1 MKTRQIEKLA
11 LLFMVSL
18 FLLAGCSGCAQ
29 KNALK
34 GIEPTKDYNEQSK
47 YGPIA
52 ANTREPAKLEPF
64 PEPSFENLIE
74 QFKADVKTNRGDPE
88 VLARKKQAIENP
100 DLLWRPGFCVPNEN
114 YQDPRFAP
122 GGNPFRRDIMI
133 LREDQKGKP
142 ILATFGDGGD
152 TQYEFKGKV
161 FYTTKEQEKRMAAI
175 SHTYDLSIEERIRK
189 KYEIKLEGINTFTA
203 AKYLS
208 KETASVAHTIGLEY
222 AERAVR
228 ENPNSVEAMSIW
240 TGCVPWEPIE
250 DKKNAYEKLLAKFPN
265 DANSHSTLGYIYHR
279 KLDSPELA
287 IPHYQKAIQLDS
299 RHESFSKA
307 RLASCYETLG
317 EWEKAVAVYQS
328 ISVMDSYSQLGGGV
342 YIHLMTAQ
350 DGVFIQRK
358 GRSFYNPKKLEPIDN
373 SQ

>member
-1 MKTRQIEKLA
+1 MKFHIEKLTPF
-11 LLFMVSL
+11 LLLVVL
-18 FLLAGCSGCAQ
+18 FLWGCAGCGQ
-29 KNALK
+29 KTALK
-34 GIEPTKDYNEQSK
+34 GIEPQDDYNEQSK
-47 YGPIA
+47 YGPVS
-52 ANTREPAKLEPF
+52 ANTRKPAKLDPF

-74 QFKADVKTNRGDPE
+74 QFKADVAANRGDPA
-88 VLARKKQAIENP
+88 VLARKKQAIDNP
-100 DLLWRPGFCVPNEN
+100 DLLWRPGFCVPNTN

-122 GGNPFRRDIMI
+122 GGNPFTRDIMI
-133 LREDQKGKP
+133 QSEDQKGKP

-161 FYTTKEQEKRMAAI
+161 FYITKDQEKRSAAI
-175 SHTYDLSIEERIRK
+175 SHSYDLPIEERIRK
-189 KYEIKLEGINTFTA
+189 SYEIELEGINTFTA

-208 KETASVAHTIGLEY
+208 KETASVAQTIGLEY

-240 TGCVPWEPIE
+240 AGCVPWEPIE
-250 DKKNAYEKLLAKFPN
+250 DKRDAYEDLLAKFPN
-265 DANSHSTLGYIYHR
+265 DANAHSTLGYIYHR
-279 KLDSPELA
+279 ELSSPELA

-328 ISVMDSYSQLGGGV
+328 ISVVDTYGPRGYTVPMSLNYVQDVV
-342 YIHLMTAQ
+342 YK
-350 DGVFIQRK
+350 QRI
-358 GRSFYNPKKLEPIDN
+358 GRSFYDLD
-373 SQ
+373 SD

>member
-1 MKTRQIEKLA
+1 MFLRIQTITA
-11 LLFMVSL
+11 L
-18 FLLAGCSGCAQ
+18 FLTALILLSGCSGCGQ
-29 KNALK
+29 KSALK
-34 GIEPTKDYNEQSK
+34 GIEPQVDFNEQSK
-47 YGPIA
+47 YGPVS
-52 ANTREPAKLEPF
+52 ANTRKPAKLAPF

-74 QFKADVKTNRGDPE
+74 QFKADVAANRGDPE

-100 DLLWRPGFCVPNEN
+100 DLLWRPGFCVPNSN

-122 GGNPFRRDIMI
+122 GGNPFTRDIMI
-133 LREDQKGKP
+133 QSEDQKGKP

-161 FYTTKEQEKRMAAI
+161 FYITKEQEERMAAI
-175 SHTYDLSIEERIRK
+175 SHTYDLPIEVRIRK
-189 KYEIKLEGINTFTA
+189 SYEIELEGIDTFTA

-240 TGCVPWEPIE
+240 AGCVPWEPIE
-250 DKKNAYEKLLAKFPN
+250 DKRDAYEKLLAKFPN
-265 DANSHSTLGYIYHR
+265 DAKAHSTLGYIYHR
-279 KLDSPELA
+279 ELNSPELA
-287 IPHYQKAIQLDS
+287 LPHYQKAIQLDS
-299 RHESFSKA
+299 RHESGKKNE
-307 RLASCYETLG
+307 LASCYETLG

-328 ISVMDSYSQLGGGV
+328 ISVIDSYGQGGGGV
-342 YIHLMTAQ
+342 YIALTTAQ

-358 GRSFYNPKKLEPIDN
+358 GRSFYNPKKLEIIDN
-373 SQ
+373 TE